1 MLGHLIVDLTTIL
14 LAFKATYWEFVL
26 YSAILGTNYQT
37 LFPWVVVQS
46 GPYAFPR
53 ASTQSKGSTF
63 C

>member
-1 MLGHLIVDLTTIL
+1 MLRHLIAYLTTVL

-26 YSAILGTNYQT
+26 YSDILGTNYQR
-37 LFPWVVVQS
+37 LFPWVVVKS
-46 GPYAFPR
+46 GPHSFPN